1 MDIRERVNRIKHQE
15 DASESISRED
25 GLKSP
30 GIRHEALKIAM
41 IAVGAFVYAFGVN
54 LFLEPLDL
62 YAGGFVGFAQLIANL
77 LGRTGLL
84 PARIHFAGI
93 IYYLLNIP
101 GMLIAYRRMRRRFV
115 LKTIVSVTF
124 MTLFLSLVP
133 IPKAPILDD
142 RLANCIIAGLISGTG
157 IGLILR
163 MGASD
168 GGSDTIGMI
177 LLQTGSRLSVGQM
190 ALSVN
195 IVLYT
200 ICLFLFDI
208 PTVIYSLIYSVFNTT
223 TTDRIHTQNIRTHI
237 LIITKL
243 ADTSP
248 IEVEIM
254 GRLGRG
260 ITKWKATGSYTGDD
274 ETILMVMT
282 SKYEVNRLRSIVHQ
296 QDPQAFI
303 VVDEGVNIDGNF
315 RKNLQ

>member
-1 MDIRERVNRIKHQE
+1 MDIREQVSKAKNQE
-15 DASESISRED
+15 AAAESISRTD

-30 GIRHEALKIAM
+30 GIRHEALKVAM
-41 IAVGAFVYAFGVN
+41 IAVGAFIYAFGIN
-54 LFLEPLDL
+54 LFLEPLHL
-62 YAGGFVGFAQLIANL
+62 YAGGFVGFAQLFANL
-77 LGRTGLL
+77 LGRTGML

-101 GMLIAYRRMRRRFV
+101 GMVIACRRMRRRFV
-115 LKTIVSVTF
+115 LKTLLSVTL

-133 IPKAPILDD
+133 IPAAPVLDD
-142 RLANCIIAGLISGTG
+142 RLANCIIAGLIGGTG

-177 LLQTGSRLSVGQM
+177 LLQTGSRLSVGRT
-190 ALSVN
+190 ALLVN
-195 IVLYT
+195 IVLYA

-208 PTVIYSLIYSVFNTT
+208 PTVIYSLIYSVFSTT
-223 TTDRIHTQNIRTHI
+223 AADRIHTQNISSHI

-248 IEVEIM
+248 LEVEIM

-282 SKYEVNRLRSIVHQ
+282 SKYEVNRLRSIVHR

-303 VVDEGVNIDGNF
+303 VVDEGVNIDGHF
-315 RKNLQ
+315 LKKLQ